1 MKSLALLGACATLP
15 WLMCLAMRPSPNP
28 RASGPGAAHDRRLG
42 RFRRHTL
49 FLGGVGIVCA
59 AVLGAW
65 WVDPALATRSPTAGC
80 WFFSSLCA
88 TTAWASLALGRRTP
102 DEARAMPTLPMI
114 GRTVQLAFV
123 PVIAAGLSLVV
134 VRALPQLLSLR
145 PIAGALLS
153 ALLSVAAALVAS
165 PWLAMKLGVW
175 RVLPREVEADGA
187 SWRLVHL
194 PVPAPFFVHAAA
206 MPWLGAILVSEG
218 LFHYA
223 PVEHWQALVQYE
235 GSGALSSRRDR
246 AMRWAL
252 AIPLCVSAFV
262 IASAIG
268 ARGAHAMVAATVIAV
283 CFTLASGWLA
293 NRQPASRVVL
303 GANGPSMRELA
314 QTLRSLPPPYRQA
327 LPRTSHHPLGSA
339 LYDRL
344 FSLGHDPGPRPE
356 A

>member
-15 WLMCLAMRPSPNP
+15 WIMCLALRPSRAA
-28 RASGPGAAHDRRLG
+28 RASAPGAAHDRRLG
-42 RFRRHTL
+42 RFRRQTL
-49 FLGGVGIVCA
+49 FLGALGIVLA
-59 AVLGAW
+59 AVAGAW
-65 WVDPALATRSPTAGC
+65 WVDPALATRSPTAGS

-102 DEARAMPTLPMI
+102 DEARAMPTLEVI

-123 PVIAAGLSLVV
+123 PAVAAGLSLVV
-134 VRALPQLLSLR
+134 VRALPELLSLG
-145 PIAGALLS
+145 PIARALVT
-153 ALLSVAAALVAS
+153 ALLSVGAVLVAS

-175 RVLPREVEADGA
+175 QVLPREIEADGV

-206 MPWLGAILVSEG
+206 MPWLGTILVSEG
-218 LFHYA
+218 LLHYA

-262 IASAIG
+262 IASAVS
-268 ARGAHAMVAATVIAV
+268 ARGANALVAATAIAV

-293 NRQPASRVVL
+293 NRQPASSLVL

-314 QTLRSLPPPYRQA
+314 QTLRSLPPPHRQA
-327 LPRTSHHPLGSA
+327 LPRTSHQPLGSA